1 MLNLYPHQSVITP
14 ALSALYLNSNI
25 KYPIFQFLNQR
36 IMHHLRSEGNTELSQ
51 EIHSKKIIIDVYEN
65 KTSIYKSQ
73 YQQDAYI
80 KLIREMSYFSHSA
93 KDYRYVFS
101 KTLHKPHLSQFHSF
115 GLIFSYF
122 RCFIFGRLTMSVHAQ
137 IPSNGPTELLGSQ
150 FI

>member
-1 MLNLYPHQSVITP
+1 MLKLYPHQSVITP

-65 KTSIYKSQ
+65 KTSKKK
-73 YQQDAYI
+73 A
-80 KLIREMSYFSHSA
+80 IREMSYFSHSA